1 MEEGGWRNG
10 PERAFSSNI
19 CLTGQVTSFQHP
31 TLLLVASPATIQAEM
46 WRGEVSIYFILSV
59 AIITGATPAPRGL
72 ASEPL
77 LAVFCK
83 YPPKPEG
90 GLQTQAPGTMGA
102 FK

>member
-1 MEEGGWRNG
+1 M
-10 PERAFSSNI
+10 
-19 CLTGQVTSFQHP
+19 
-31 TLLLVASPATIQAEM
+31 
-46 WRGEVSIYFILSV
+46 SISFILSV